1 MTPIYTEINN
11 NLTNRFCNIHQKI
24 ARNIALI
31 SLSIMDSGS
40 FSTHQIATSMSK
52 ITGFNFH
59 SSENRL
65 SRFLANKNLEVGDK
79 LFRKHI
85 NLVFEMLKKRGF
97 LDGLEHIPI
106 NVDFT
111 SERDNFLIL
120 TASIPFFGR
129 SIPIYFSMRNYPK
142 IKNQFSQKKME
153 EAFFLKLK
161 HLLPKKNQYLI
172 VADRGFGNFRIM
184 NILEKFGFNYLI
196 RIKESLKMKFG
207 IAEIDLTKIP
217 KQQAKYSKIV
227 IKTDPEKKD
236 RFLTVSFSKDKN
248 LKQGWFLVSNLEFNK
263 LQNIYKN
270 RFQIEKTFQDQK
282 SSGFN
287 LEKTKIINY
296 ARFKKLLFCSYIA
309 QSLLIFLGE
318 YIHENLDHIKKKFP
332 GI

>member
-1 MTPIYTEINN
+1 
-11 NLTNRFCNIHQKI
+11 
-24 ARNIALI
+24 
-31 SLSIMDSGS
+31 
-40 FSTHQIATSMSK
+40 
-52 ITGFNFH
+52 
-59 SSENRL
+59 
-65 SRFLANKNLEVGDK
+65 
-79 LFRKHI
+79 
-85 NLVFEMLKKRGF
+85 
-97 LDGLEHIPI
+97 
-106 NVDFT
+106 
-111 SERDNFLIL
+111 
-120 TASIPFFGR
+120 
-129 SIPIYFSMRNYPK
+129 
-142 IKNQFSQKKME
+142 ME

-248 LKQGWFLVSNLEFNK
+248 LKQGWFCLKCKLNLFQLTFRARRVSNLEFNK

-282 SSGFN
+282 SSGFSCN
-287 LEKTKIINY
+287 LK
-296 ARFKKLLFCSYIA
+296 
-309 QSLLIFLGE
+309 SLE
-318 YIHENLDHIKKKFP
+318 ASSSCA
-332 GI
+332 